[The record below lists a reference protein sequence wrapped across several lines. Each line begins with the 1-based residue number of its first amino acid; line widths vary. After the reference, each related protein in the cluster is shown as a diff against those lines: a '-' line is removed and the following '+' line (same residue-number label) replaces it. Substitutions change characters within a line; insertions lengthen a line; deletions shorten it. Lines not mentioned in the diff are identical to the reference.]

1 MLLRCEAKEWTE
13 DAAELRLRGS
23 RHRTLYEILF
33 GCNEITR
40 DFDEGKTT
48 KWTLGEEK
56 DVLTSR
62 CPFMLIKDRRP
73 LQLTCD
79 FTL

>member
-1 MLLRCEAKEWTE
+1 MQALAPPAAMLLRCEAKEWTE

-40 DFDEGKTT
+40 ERLDEGKTT
-48 KWTLGEEK
+48 KWTLGEEM
-56 DVLTSR
+56 S
-62 CPFMLIKDRRP
+62 IS
-73 LQLTCD
+73 
-79 FTL
+79 